1 MWRDV
6 HKGSCMMGMNG
17 RDGEM
22 KVAICIGFHIRG
34 KDKEVS

>member
-1 MWRDV
+1 
-6 HKGSCMMGMNG
+6 MMGMNG